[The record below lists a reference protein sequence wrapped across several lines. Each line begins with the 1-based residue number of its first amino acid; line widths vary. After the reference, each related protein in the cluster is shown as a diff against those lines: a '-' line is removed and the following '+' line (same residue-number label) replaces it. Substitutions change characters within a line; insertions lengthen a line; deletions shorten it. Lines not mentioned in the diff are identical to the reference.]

1 MMRQRTILSMPAHA
15 KPLKDRYDVIVIG
28 AGIGG
33 LTTASLLAARGKDV
47 LVLEQHYLPG
57 GSAQTFP
64 YKKYRFDVGPKLF
77 FGMDATR
84 GNMRYHQQVFDELGE
99 YPELSFY
106 ESYYTFKHPHGSLRI
121 AGSVADYVEQL
132 IAAFPAEEWGIR
144 QFYAKLEELHQLF
157 VNMPNV
163 PLDAPD
169 ALFSLIWRI
178 PLDTLIKMSYW
189 SYVSLGELFDRYI
202 RSHELRA
209 IINAEF
215 VAFCYSDIDD
225 APAVLAALVLIER
238 HKGGGSFTKGGSGE
252 LARLLI
258 RGLEKHGGQIHY
270 RAQVRR
276 ICVANGQ
283 AYGVELEDGRII
295 AAQYIVSNAGVI
307 NTFGRSNSDVVPLV
321 DRRWLYRS
329 TIEKVDRLKITDSFF
344 TIFAG
349 VDARV
354 FPPGTDPHTLFIDD
368 YYQHTRELRMI
379 CFCNSSFKDPT
390 LAPPGKHALQ
400 IVYIDPEFCA
410 YGTWQRDD
418 AYEARKQAA
427 FERAMAMAEQVF
439 PGINAGLD
447 YVTCGTPL
455 TYADYL
461 AKWGG
466 GWGAQMSI
474 DQFAFNRFQHKT
486 DVRNLFLVGA
496 DTHPGIGV
504 VSVTMSG
511 INCAYHIARP
521 RD

>member
-1 MMRQRTILSMPAHA
+1 MPAHA
-15 KPLKDRYDVIVIG
+15 KPLKDRYDVIVVG

-77 FGMDATR
+77 FGMDALR
-84 GNMRYHQQVFDELGE
+84 GNMRYHQQVFDEIGE
-99 YPELSFY
+99 QPELTY
-106 ESYYTFKHPHGSLRI
+106 YDSYYTFKHPGGDLHV
-121 AGSVADYVEQL
+121 AGSVEEYVAQL
-132 IAAFPAEEWGIR
+132 VTAFPAEERGIR
-144 QFYAKLEELHQLF
+144 RFYARLEELHRLF
-157 VNMPNV
+157 MNMPNV
-163 PLDAPD
+163 PLDAPE
-169 ALFSLIWRI
+169 ALLRLMWQV
-178 PLDTLIKMSYW
+178 PLDRLAQIGYYSN
-189 SYVSLGELFDRYI
+189 VSLGDLFDRYI
-202 RSHELRA
+202 SSRELRA

-258 RGLEKHGGQIHY
+258 RGLEKHGGQMHY
-270 RAQVRR
+270 RSAVRR
-276 ICVANGQ
+276 ILVGAGE
-283 AYGVELEDGRII
+283 AYGVQLDNGRVVM
-295 AAQYIVSNAGVI
+295 ADYVVSNAGVI
-307 NTFGRSNSDVVPLV
+307 NTFGASDDTVEPLV
-321 DRRWLYRS
+321 ERRWLARA
-329 TIEKVDRLKITDSFF
+329 TREKIDRLKLTDSFF

-349 VDARV
+349 VDENV
-354 FPPGTDPHTLFIDD
+354 FPPGTDPHVLYIDD
-368 YYQHTRELRMI
+368 YYQSVRDMRMI
-379 CFCNSSFKDPT
+379 CFCNSSFKDPS

-400 IVYIDPEFCA
+400 IIYFDPACCRFDD
-410 YGTWQRDD
+410 WQRDED
-418 AYEARKQAA
+418 YTARKQAT
-427 FERAMAMAEQVF
+427 FETAMRMAEQVF
-439 PGINAGLD
+439 PGITAGLD

-474 DQFAFNRFQHKT
+474 DQFAFKRFQHKT
-486 DVRNLFLVGA
+486 DVRNLLLVGA

-521 RD
+521 RRG